1 MWLLC
6 VQLLTRKNSYGL
18 VWAIMISPP
27 ELPIYDEALN
37 QWFSN
42 FSARWP
48 PTKVY
53 NFL

>member
-1 MWLLC
+1 MADYKTL
-6 VQLLTRKNSYGL
+6 
-18 VWAIMISPP
+18 A
-27 ELPIYDEALN
+27 

-48 PTKVY
+48 PIKVC

>member
-1 MWLLC
+1 MVDYKTL
-6 VQLLTRKNSYGL
+6 
-18 VWAIMISPP
+18 A
-27 ELPIYDEALN
+27 

-48 PTKVY
+48 PIKVC